1 MAKTQPAVTA
11 VELKATIEGIKPVI
25 WRQLR
30 VPTQLSLEKL
40 HRVLQVAFGW
50 NDSHLHEF
58 VVGKTVYGP
67 PSKTSEAENEK
78 KVHLDDLGLK
88 KGKKLSYRY
97 DFGDGWRVEVAV
109 TKLLTSGPSTCE
121 CLGGERAGPI
131 EDSGGVQGF
140 ERMLDVMADPE
151 HPEHDDLTD
160 WIGGAFNP
168 EAVDHHTINTLLR
181 RLK

>member
-1 MAKTQPAVTA
+1 MAKAHAAVTA
-11 VELKATIEGIKPVI
+11 VELKATVEELKPVI

-30 VPTQLSLEKL
+30 VPSQLTLEKL
-40 HRVLQVAFGW
+40 HRVLQISFGW

-67 PSKTSEAENEK
+67 PRRDSEVENEK
-78 KVHLDDLGLK
+78 KFHLADLELK

-97 DFGDGWRVEVAV
+97 DFGDGWRVEVVV
-109 TKLLTSGPSTCE
+109 TKLLSEPVSRSE
-121 CLGGERAGPI
+121 CIGGERAGPI

-168 EAVDHHTINTLLR
+168 EAVDVHTINQYLR